1 MVVQWLKLHTSSV
14 GGIGSTPGWK
24 TKIPHAVSTARKKKK
39 KVVLKSHSKEILDVK
54 EVNPGKKSQ
63 SSKETSL
70 KTDD

>member
-1 MVVQWLKLHTSSV
+1 MVKTPYFQCGRHGFDPWLENQDLTCCEHRK
-14 GGIGSTPGWK
+14 
-24 TKIPHAVSTARKKKK
+24 KKKK
-39 KVVLKSHSKEILDVK
+39 KVVVKSHSKEVLDVK